1 VGQSQELPSGILP
14 PNRREVE
21 NSRGSRVDNSI
32 DDYLQNRPSQV
43 NTFSN
48 SNSKNHSRSVTPDNK
63 SRTITP
69 DRFNNLR
76 QKDSNPN
83 KVLLNKQPRK
93 SNQESLELTFN
104 HSTHSSEQEHQHE
117 LRDSHSFLTNA
128 TNTYDANNSNSKVNS
143 HSRSLEIVNVMKEE
157 EPVNIRKK
165 YNFKLNLK
173 KAINPVENANNLN
186 IVSKSVNNNIKP
198 SHKPLTELIGN
209 SYNNKNKNNSD
220 NQENDENMPENLNRS
235 NSGKLTNKK
244 LVIKS
249 VKPSMKSSVSPL
261 RSMNLNSNSNSSKIS
276 NISTVSKQSFKD
288 ITNQSTNVP
297 SHSQNSHDSQ
307 NN

>member
-1 VGQSQELPSGILP
+1 MKSTELRLERRLKLPQQENDKENNQEKLRFLNEINKRLKKNPSKKELLRQYNEKWQGHSSQLVGQSQELPSGILP

-220 NQENDENMPENLNRS
+220 NQENDENML
-235 NSGKLTNKK
+235 KT
-244 LVIKS
+244 
-249 VKPSMKSSVSPL
+249 
-261 RSMNLNSNSNSSKIS
+261 
-276 NISTVSKQSFKD
+276 
-288 ITNQSTNVP
+288 
-297 SHSQNSHDSQ
+297 
-307 NN
+307 